1 MRRGQSEH
9 IKKGGVPVSMT
20 VRQWRLAKEITIGE
34 MADACGVHYNT
45 YAKWEEEPG
54 KISIDA
60 AKKIANALGESV
72 NTIFF
77 GDDSTNC
84 SV

>member
-1 MRRGQSEH
+1 MSLLQ
-9 IKKGGVPVSMT
+9 KGGVNMSWNVK
-20 VRQWRLAKEITIGE
+20 QWRLAKEITIAE
-34 MADACGVHYNT
+34 MAEACGVHPNT
-45 YAKWEEEPG
+45 YAKWEDDPG

-60 AKKIANALGESV
+60 AKKIAKAFGESV

-77 GDDSTNC
+77 GNDSTNC

>member
-1 MRRGQSEH
+1 MSL
-9 IKKGGVPVSMT
+9 T
-20 VRQWRLAKEITIGE
+20 VKQWRLAKEITIQE

-45 YAKWEEEPG
+45 YAKWEDDPG

-60 AKKIANALGESV
+60 AKKIAVALGESV
-72 NTIFF
+72 DTIFF
-77 GDDSTNC
+77 SSNSTKR